1 MTNRR
6 SIRPARIPTNRCPKE
21 AHECIKFVYYC
32 RKNRIPVI
40 KVGNEGAQTG
50 AMANK
55 GYRDLMGYTKG
66 AFDYII
72 PVSSKHYNVL
82 WVEMKRLKGSVV
94 SEEQL
99 LFRDASRLRGN
110 WAEITKGCEAAVEIL
125 QRYLDD
131 ELFIA
136 EKNPASQ

>member
-1 MTNRR
+1 MYQTRKLKTMTNRR

-55 GYRDLMGYTKG
+55 GYIETNTRDGHTWIYHDGKIIDHHTPLPGVIIQKFSNRPTGVSWFGVSIISCAIFIIGTFVGYIFG
-66 AFDYII
+66 AA
-72 PVSSKHYNVL
+72 P
-82 WVEMKRLKGSVV
+82 
-94 SEEQL
+94 
-99 LFRDASRLRGN
+99 
-110 WAEITKGCEAAVEIL
+110 
-125 QRYLDD
+125 
-131 ELFIA
+131 
-136 EKNPASQ
+136 